1 MNQNQEQST
10 GTNFSYFIG
19 SPQRPNYILGAT
31 SRRRGII
38 GLEIHPSKFYSGC
51 KSCGGGKGNN
61 R

>member
-1 MNQNQEQST
+1 MNQNQEQALKSSVSYLI
-10 GTNFSYFIG
+10 GT
-19 SPQRPNYILGAT
+19 PQRPNYVLGAS

-61 R
+61 T